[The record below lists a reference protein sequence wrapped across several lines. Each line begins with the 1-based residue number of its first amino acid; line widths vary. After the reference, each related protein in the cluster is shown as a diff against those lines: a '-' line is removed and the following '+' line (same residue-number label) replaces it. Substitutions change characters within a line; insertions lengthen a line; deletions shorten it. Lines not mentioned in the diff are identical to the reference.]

1 MVILI
6 DERIKELRN
15 KNGLTQKQLAKR
27 VGVTRTT
34 INSWEMAISAPSCNY
49 LAELSKTFGVSADYL
64 LNLDDGIKIDISDLS
79 DREQELVMQLVD
91 HFRSLKE

>member
-1 MVILI
+1 MII
-6 DERIKELRN
+6 ETAERIKCLRE
-15 KNGLTQKQLAKR
+15 KSGLSQIQLAKR
-27 VGVTRTT
+27 LHVSRNT
-34 INSWEMAISAPSCNY
+34 INSWEMSLTNPSSVC
-49 LAELSKTFGVSADYL
+49 LAQLSKTFGVSADYL